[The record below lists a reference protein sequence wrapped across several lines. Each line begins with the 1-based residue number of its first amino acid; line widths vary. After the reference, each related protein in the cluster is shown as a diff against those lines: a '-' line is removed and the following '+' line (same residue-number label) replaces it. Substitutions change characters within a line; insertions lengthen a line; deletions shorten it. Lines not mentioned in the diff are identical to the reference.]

1 MQWLN
6 PMNDPLIVYARTY
19 VEARIDRLRQDPDKS
34 RGASAIEWA
43 IITGILAL
51 IAISVGWIIFRR
63 VKSAANKINVDNGPG
78 GG

>member
-6 PMNDPLIVYARTY
+6 PMNDPAVTYIRTR
-19 VEARIDRLRQDPDKS
+19 VEARIDRLRTETDRS

-51 IAISVGWIIFRR
+51 IAITVGWVIYHR
-63 VKSAANKINVDNGPG
+63 VTAAANKINVDNGPG
-78 GG
+78 N

>member
-6 PMNDPLIVYARTY
+6 PMNDPVVAYIRSH
-19 VEARIDRLRQDPDKS
+19 VEMRINRLRQETDRT

-51 IAISVGWIIFRR
+51 IAITVGWVIYRR
-63 VKSAANKINVDNGPG
+63 VTAAADKINVNNGPG
-78 GG
+78 N

>member
-6 PMNDPLIVYARTY
+6 PMNDPVVTYVRSY
-19 VEARIDRLRQDPDKS
+19 VEARIDGLRTETDRS

-51 IAISVGWIIFRR
+51 IAITVGWVIYHR
-63 VKSAANKINVDNGPG
+63 VTDAANKINVNNGPG
-78 GG
+78 N

>member
-6 PMNDPLIVYARTY
+6 PMNDPVVVYVRSH
-19 VEARIDRLRQDPDKS
+19 VEARIERLREDSERS

-51 IAISVGWIIFRR
+51 IAITVGWVIFRR

-78 GG
+78 G

>member
-6 PMNDPLIVYARTY
+6 PMNDPFIAY
-19 VEARIDRLRQDPDKS
+19 VRSHVELRIHRLRHETDRS

-51 IAISVGWIIFRR
+51 IAITVGWVIFHR
-63 VKSAANKINVDNGPG
+63 VNDAANKINVNNGPNN
-78 GG
+78 

>member
-6 PMNDPLIVYARTY
+6 PMNDPLVTY
-19 VEARIDRLRQDPDKS
+19 IRSYVGSRIDRVRNETDRT

-51 IAISVGWIIFRR
+51 IAITVGWVIYRR
-63 VKSAANKINVDNGPG
+63 VTAAANKINVNNGPG
-78 GG
+78 G

>member
-6 PMNDPLIVYARTY
+6 PMNDPVVAYVRSY
-19 VEARIDRLRQDPDKS
+19 VETRIHRLRHETDRS

-51 IAISVGWIIFRR
+51 IAITVGWVIYRR
-63 VKSAANKINVDNGPG
+63 VTAAANKINVDNGPG
-78 GG
+78 N

>member
-6 PMNDPLIVYARTY
+6 PMNDPVVAY
-19 VEARIDRLRQDPDKS
+19 VRSRVEMRIHRLRNETDRS

-51 IAISVGWIIFRR
+51 IAITVGWVIYNR
-63 VKSAANKINVDNGPG
+63 VTTAANKIKVNNGPG
-78 GG
+78 N

>member
-6 PMNDPLIVYARTY
+6 PMNDPVVAY
-19 VEARIDRLRQDPDKS
+19 VRSRVEMRIHRLRHETDRS

-51 IAISVGWIIFRR
+51 IAITVGWVIYNR
-63 VKSAANKINVDNGPG
+63 VTTAANKINVNNGPG
-78 GG
+78 N

>member
-6 PMNDPLIVYARTY
+6 PMNDPVVLY
-19 VEARIDRLRQDPDKS
+19 VRSHMEARIERLREDSERS

-51 IAISVGWIIFRR
+51 IAITVGWVIFHR
-63 VKSAANKINVDNGPG
+63 VKDAANKINIDNGPG
-78 GG
+78 G